1 MTVAELGEA
10 LGKGTVIDDIKI
22 IQEIV
27 KKSGMR
33 SITVARHKTTK
44 EKEQGDVERQPP
56 PDPAVLVR
64 RPPIVTIMGHVDHG
78 KTSLLDQLRHSNI
91 VDQEFGG
98 ITQHIGAFS
107 VRLPTGESICF
118 LDTPGHAAFTAMRA
132 RGAQL
137 TDIIILVVAADDGVL
152 QQTIESIHHARDAG
166 VPIIVAINK
175 IDKPEADIERT
186 KHMLLEQQLVLEEF
200 GGDVQAVPISALT
213 GANID
218 LLQEAIVTQ
227 AEIMQ
232 LKGDPVGLIEGRIV
246 EAKVDSRRGKLAT
259 AVIQRG
265 TLKRGTYLVAGT
277 AWAKV
282 RGMFDDTG
290 RPLQEA
296 PPSTPVEI
304 LGWKELPSA
313 GDEVLEV
320 TSETTLKR
328 VIDWRQQQTELRK
341 LEQDQVVINEH
352 REEQKQQHREAMRQ
366 RREAGDVDGS
376 LEAILDTLDTYNS
389 KKCRLDLIHYG
400 VGSIT
405 ESDVELAEAFK
416 GEIFGFNVE
425 VPAAVSKLALSKQV
439 PIRIHK
445 VIYHLFD
452 DLRKRI
458 SSHLPILEEEDVIGE
473 AKVLQVFHVTEGRN
487 KISVAGCRCT
497 KGILNKKKNFKVLR
511 MDEVIYQGEIK
522 SLKHFKVEVESIK
535 MDRECGINVDDP
547 NLEFQVGDVI
557 ICYDVREMEQDID
570 WQPHF

>member
-1 MTVAELGEA
+1 
-10 LGKGTVIDDIKI
+10 
-22 IQEIV
+22 
-27 KKSGMR
+27 MR

-366 RREAGDVDGS
+366 RREAGFNWARKNPGPRPKEAIIAHEGPQFSLVLKGDVDGS